1 MTLPSREQVLAD
13 FWESLNNVR
22 LGELRSLSVLG
33 QQVKLTHRK
42 PVKTEY
48 AHYNTETREI
58 QLNNN
63 MKGQLA
69 VRVLMHELEH
79 AKLRLTGFDYHVD
92 ERQEEQLCTLAES
105 YFEDIVYALAL
116 LQHIGKANG

>member
-1 MTLPSREQVLAD
+1 MSLPTREQVLAD
-13 FWESLNNVR
+13 FWASLKNVK
-22 LGELRSLSVLG
+22 LGELKSLPVLG
-33 QQVKLTHRK
+33 QELTLTHRK

-63 MKGQLA
+63 MKGVVA

-79 AKLRLTGFDYHVD
+79 AKLRLTGFDYHID
-92 ERQEEQLCTLAES
+92 ERQEEQLCTIAES
-105 YFEDIVYALAL
+105 YFEDVVYALAL
-116 LQHIGKANG
+116 IQHLGKANG